1 VLFSTDGTGIS
12 DGIEVQTGTLGGS
25 FSAKLA
31 AALKSLEVKPGSF
44 VLNVNTI
51 QGLASQQLSVLG
63 HLIDGK
69 TTLDLTSTLR
79 GTSYSSSDL
88 TICNFGAPDGNVFAG
103 LDGACTISIATGGFS
118 AQATG
123 VVRAF
128 SPTALSFITI
138 PG

>member
-1 VLFSTDGTGIS
+1 MRMATRWPERWPGSADDHTSPVLFSSHGTGIS

-44 VLNVNTI
+44 ILNVNTI
-51 QGLASQQLSVLG
+51 QLLASQQLSVLG

-69 TTLDLTSTLR
+69 TMLDLTSTQQ

-88 TICNFGAPDGNVFAG
+88 NICNFGAP
-103 LDGACTISIATGGFS
+103 
-118 AQATG
+118 
-123 VVRAF
+123 
-128 SPTALSFITI
+128 
-138 PG
+138 